1 MKIALVSPYD
11 FAYPGGVA
19 NHISSLDLQFT
30 RMGHD
35 VKIIAPASRVIKD
48 FGDRFITIGRPYP
61 IPSSGSVIRVPI
73 SLHLAPTIKATLAR
87 EQFDILH
94 LHEPFMPMLCSAM
107 VRFSNTVSVGTFHA
121 AEGKPG
127 YNWGRPIST
136 WMIRQRLH
144 NLHGRIAVSKP
155 AQEYH
160 SKYIPGSYEI
170 IPNGIDLEPF
180 SDEVAPFEEYLD
192 GKKNILFVGRLEFR
206 KGLNYLLNALLLV
219 KREMPDVRLIVVGPG
234 TRLRKRYERWV
245 NKTGLEK
252 DVVFAGYVSNEDKA
266 RYYKTADIFC
276 APATSRESF
285 GIVLLEAMATGKP
298 VVATNIPGYAS
309 VVSDGEDGLL
319 VPPQNYQ
326 ELARALK
333 TLLNDEA
340 LRKQMGEKGRAKS
353 KNFSWE
359 LVARRVMDYYLRII
373 SEVRGKDVAD
383 SMTG

>member
-11 FAYPGGVA
+11 FAHPGGVT
-19 NHISSLDLQFT
+19 NHISSLDLQLT

-35 VKIIAPASRVIKD
+35 VKVIAPASRVVKD
-48 FGDRFITIGRPYP
+48 FGDRFIAIGRPFP
-61 IPSSGSVIRVPI
+61 IPSSDSVIRVPI
-73 SLHLAPTIKATLAR
+73 SMHLAPTIKKVLAR
-87 EQFDILH
+87 EQFDIIH

-107 VRFSNTVSVGTFHA
+107 VRFSNTVTVGTFHA

-136 WMIRQRLH
+136 WLIQRRLH

-160 SKYIPGSYEI
+160 SKYIPGAYEI
-170 IPNGIDLEPF
+170 IPNGIDLERF
-180 SDEVAPFEEYLD
+180 SDSVTPMERFQD
-192 GKKNILFVGRLEFR
+192 GKLNILFVGRLEFR
-206 KGLNYLLNALLLV
+206 KGLNYLLNAFLRV
-219 KREMPDVRLIVVGPG
+219 KQEIPESRLIVVGPG
-234 TRLRKRYERWV
+234 TRLRKRYEKWIE
-245 NKTGLEK
+245 KTGLK
-252 DVVFAGYVSNEDKA
+252 DVVFVGYVSNEDKA

-326 ELARALK
+326 ELARALL

-340 LRKQMGEKGRAKS
+340 LRKQMGARGKAKS
-353 KNFSWE
+353 REYSWE
-359 LVARRVMDYYLRII
+359 IVARRIMDYYLRVIG
-373 SEVRGKDVAD
+373 EVRGKDAAD
-383 SMTG
+383 TMTG

>member
-11 FAYPGGVA
+11 FAHPGGVT
-19 NHISSLDLQFT
+19 NHISSLDLQLT
-30 RMGHD
+30 RMGHN
-35 VKIIAPASRVIKD
+35 VKVIAPASRIIKD
-48 FGDRFITIGRPYP
+48 FEDRFIAIGRPYS
-61 IPSSGSVIRVPI
+61 IPSSDSVIRIPI
-73 SLHLAPTIKATLAR
+73 SMHLAPTIKEVLAR
-87 EQFDILH
+87 EQFDIIH

-107 VRFSNTVSVGTFHA
+107 VRFSNTVTVGTFHA

-136 WMIRQRLH
+136 WLIRQRLH

-170 IPNGIDLEPF
+170 IPNGIDLERF
-180 SDEVAPFEEYLD
+180 SDSVTPMERFQD
-192 GKKNILFVGRLEFR
+192 GKLNILFVGRLEFR
-206 KGLNYLLNALLLV
+206 KGLNYLLNAFLRV
-219 KREMPDVRLIVVGPG
+219 KQEIPESRLIVVGPG

-245 NKTGLEK
+245 SKTGLE
-252 DVVFAGYVSNEDKA
+252 DVVFVGYVSNEDKA

-326 ELARALK
+326 ELARALL

-340 LRKQMGEKGRAKS
+340 LRKQMGARGEAKS
-353 KNFSWE
+353 REYSWE
-359 LVARRVMDYYLRII
+359 LVSRRIMDYYLRVIG
-373 SEVRGKDVAD
+373 EVRGKDAAD
-383 SMTG
+383 AMTG

>member
-30 RMGHD
+30 CMGHD
-35 VKIIAPASRVIKD
+35 VKVIAPASRIIKD
-48 FGDRFITIGRPYP
+48 FEDRFIAIGRPYP
-61 IPSSGSVIRVPI
+61 IPSSDSVIRVPI
-73 SLHLAPTIKATLAR
+73 SMHLAPTIKKVLAR
-87 EQFDILH
+87 EQFDIIH

-107 VRFSNTVSVGTFHA
+107 VRFSNTVTVGTFHA

-136 WMIRQRLH
+136 WLIQRRLH

-170 IPNGIDLEPF
+170 IPNGIDLERF
-180 SDEVAPFEEYLD
+180 SDSVTPMERFQD
-192 GKKNILFVGRLEFR
+192 GKLNILFVGRLEFR
-206 KGLNYLLNALLLV
+206 KGLNYLLNAFLRV
-219 KREMPDVRLIVVGPG
+219 KQEIPESRLIVVGPG

-245 NKTGLEK
+245 SKTGLK

-285 GIVLLEAMATGKP
+285 GIVLLEAMAAGKP

-326 ELARALK
+326 ELARALL

-340 LRKQMGEKGRAKS
+340 LRKQMGARGKAKS
-353 KNFSWE
+353 RDYSWE
-359 LVARRVMDYYLRII
+359 IVARRIMDYYLRVIG
-373 SEVRGKDVAD
+373 EVRGKDAAD
-383 SMTG
+383 TMTG

>member
-35 VKIIAPASRVIKD
+35 VKVIAPTSRVIRD
-48 FGDRFITIGRPYP
+48 FEDRFIAIGRPYP
-61 IPSSGSVIRVPI
+61 IPSSDSVIRIPI
-73 SLHLAPTIKATLAR
+73 SMHLAPAIKKVLDR
-87 EQFDILH
+87 ERFDIIH

-107 VRFSNTVSVGTFHA
+107 VRFSNTVNVGTFHA

-136 WMIRQRLH
+136 WMIQRRLH

-170 IPNGIDLEPF
+170 IPNGINLEHF
-180 SDEVAPFEEYLD
+180 SDSVTPMEEFLD
-192 GKKNILFVGRLEFR
+192 GKLNILFVGRLEFR
-206 KGLNYLLNALLLV
+206 KGLNYLLNAFLRV
-219 KREMPDVRLIVVGPG
+219 KQEIPESRLIVVGPG

-245 NKTGLEK
+245 SKTGLK
-252 DVVFAGYVSNEDKA
+252 DVVFVGYVSNEDKA

-326 ELARALK
+326 ELARALL

-340 LRKQMGEKGRAKS
+340 LRKQMAARGKAKS
-353 KNFSWE
+353 GEYSWE
-359 LVARRVMDYYLRII
+359 IVVRRIMDYYLRVIG
-373 SEVRGKDVAD
+373 EVRGKDAAD
-383 SMTG
+383 AMTG